1 MAHLPRPPHLAPPHD
16 GVVSGL
22 FLGGINGNATLFS
35 YISHNTWLF
44 KDDSC
49 GYLAPTNLFFVNF

>member
-22 FLGGINGNATLFS
+22 FLKKNRKKTFFYSDINKKTEKRIDMN
-35 YISHNTWLF
+35 
-44 KDDSC
+44 
-49 GYLAPTNLFFVNF
+49 PQ